1 MIYYKT
7 NEEAELMRQSALMVS
22 STLAEAAGFLKPGIT
37 TLQLDQFIEKY
48 MLDNGVV
55 PSFKGYQGFPNATC
69 ISVNDAVV
77 HGIPGSYV
85 LKEGDVVSV
94 DCGVIM
100 HDFHGDSAYTFA
112 LGEVKPEVLEL
123 MRTTKESLYLGI
135 DKAVA
140 GNRIGD
146 IAFAIQ
152 HYCEK
157 EHGYGIVREL
167 VGHGLGRDLHEDP
180 QVPNYGRRGHG
191 QIMKEGM
198 VICIEPM
205 INLGTREIN
214 YKNDGWTVVT
224 RDGKPSAH
232 YEHVVLVKK
241 EKAEVLSSF
250 EEIEKA
256 EKANINLNSSYHE
269 NSGFQRNRG
278 GEI

>member
-7 NEEAELMRQSALMVS
+7 QEEIELMRQSALMVS
-22 STLAEAAGFLKPGIT
+22 STLAEAARYLKAGIT

-48 MLDNGVV
+48 MLDNGAI

-77 HGIPGSYV
+77 HGIPNSYV
-85 LKEGDVVSV
+85 LKEGDLVSV

-112 LGEVKPEVLEL
+112 LGEVKPEVLKL
-123 MRTTKESLYLGI
+123 MGITKESLYLGI
-135 DKAVA
+135 NQAIG

-146 IAFAIQ
+146 IGYSIQ

-191 QIMKEGM
+191 QVMKEGM

-224 RDGKPSAH
+224 KDGKSSAH

-241 EKAEVLSSF
+241 EQAEVLSSF
-250 EEIEKA
+250 KEIEKA
-256 EKANINLNSSYHE
+256 EKTNANLNSSYY
-269 NSGFQRNRG
+269 
-278 GEI
+278 

>member
-48 MLDNGVV
+48 MLDHDVV

-112 LGEVKPEVLEL
+112 IGEVKPEVLEL

-224 RDGKPSAH
+224 KDGKPSAH

-250 EEIEKA
+250 EQIEKA

-269 NSGFQRNRG
+269 NSGF
-278 GEI
+278 